1 MRRWLLILMILF
13 TPLRGM
19 AADLMALAMAA
30 QQAGAPHHALAGR
43 TVAADATGVAHP
55 DCQDHATAG
64 AVPAAGADGAATVVV
79 ADDPC
84 TTCAS
89 CMVCS
94 ASAIV
99 VQSRVAAAGPVRQ
112 LLPQL
117 RSALFS
123 SAEPLPGF
131 KPPIS

>member
-30 QQAGAPHHALAGR
+30 QQAGAPHHAVAGR
-43 TVAADATGVAHP
+43 TIAAETTAVSHP
-55 DCQDHATAG
+55 DCQDHATAS
-64 AVPAAGADGAATVVV
+64 AVPAAGADGAATVGA
-79 ADDPC
+79 ADDTC
-84 TTCAS
+84 TSCAS

-99 VQSRVAAAGPVRQ
+99 VQSRVPAAGPVQ
-112 LLPQL
+112 QVPPQL
-117 RSALFS
+117 CIALFS